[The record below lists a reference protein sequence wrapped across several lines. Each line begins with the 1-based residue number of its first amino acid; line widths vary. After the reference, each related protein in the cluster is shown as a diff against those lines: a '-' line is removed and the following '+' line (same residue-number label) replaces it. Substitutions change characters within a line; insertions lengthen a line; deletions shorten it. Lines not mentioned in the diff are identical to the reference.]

1 MSVTLA
7 MQIVSNS
14 QFSLSLSLS
23 SQLSVNLS
31 LLEGTNQGVRSL
43 LVDGLTVTKE
53 MLREAQLAYP
63 RTPVSHGP
71 PLKSQDRYNTCAC
84 ALSRI

>member
-1 MSVTLA
+1 

-14 QFSLSLSLS
+14 QFSLSWSLS

-63 RTPVSHGP
+63 RTPVSHLIEFWQFYWG
-71 PLKSQDRYNTCAC
+71 LQRK
-84 ALSRI
+84 I